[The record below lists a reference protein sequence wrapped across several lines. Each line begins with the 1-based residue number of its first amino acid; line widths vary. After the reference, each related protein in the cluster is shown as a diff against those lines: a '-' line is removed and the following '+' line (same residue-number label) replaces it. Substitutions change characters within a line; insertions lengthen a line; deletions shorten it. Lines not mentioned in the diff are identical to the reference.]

1 MILRNFINRF
11 YYPNVSRDQCRV
23 LKSTGGYDD
32 VATGRDTYI
41 YGTSKAA
48 FNNNCPT
55 VEAESGNR
63 TSLLALISIV
73 VGSGDVAPTYD
84 DYKMGNPLNLST
96 VTQSYSTD
104 GAVMTFVKTFKN
116 DSGSEVTVK
125 EVGLFGTPDN
135 CDCCVVLTRTVLSSP
150 VTIANGEIKTFT
162 VIVDWNKFSEG
173 YTIN

>member
-11 YYPNVSRDQCRV
+11 YYTNMGSTQYRV

-32 VATGRDTYI
+32 VTAQYSEYI
-41 YGTSKAA
+41 RGTSTAT
-48 FNNNCPT
+48 FDNDCPT
-55 VEAESGNR
+55 AATAIGYSSRPLNK
-63 TSLLALISIV
+63 ISIV

-96 VTQSYSTD
+96 VTQSYSTNN
-104 GAVMTFVKTFKN
+104 GVMTFVKTFKN

-125 EVGLFGTPDN
+125 EVGLFGTPDDYN
-135 CDCCVVLTRTVLSSP
+135 CCVVLTRTVLSSP
-150 VTIANGEIKTFT
+150 VTIANGETKTFT
-162 VIVDWNKFSEG
+162 VVVDWNKFSEG